1 MKKAVFVAVLLL
13 AGAGALAGVNGFFA
27 YTNTMD
33 FCTSCHTMQWN
44 HEEYKKTV
52 HFKNPSGVQ
61 ATCADCHVPKEF
73 WPKVKAKVVAT
84 KDIYHQ
90 IMGTIDTKEKFEAHR
105 WEMANRVWD
114 WMRETDSKTCRNCH
128 AFDDMDLSGQTRLAR
143 KKHGRA
149 RVEGKT
155 CIDCH
160 QGIAHQEPEIP
171 MEDINLDD
179 IQL

>member
-1 MKKAVFVAVLLL
+1 MKKILFGVILLL
-13 AGAGALAGVNGFFA
+13 AGAAALAGVNGFFA
-27 YTNTMD
+27 YTNRME
-33 FCTSCHTMQWN
+33 FCTSCHTMRWN
-44 HEEYKKTV
+44 FEEYKETI

-73 WPKVKAKVVAT
+73 FAKVKAKIIAT

-90 IMGTIDTKEKFEAHR
+90 IMGTVDTKEKFEEHR

-114 WMRETDSKTCRNCH
+114 KMRETDSRTCRNCH
-128 AFDDMDLSGQTRLAR
+128 DFENMDLSGQSRIAR
-143 KKHGRA
+143 NKHGRA
-149 RVEGKT
+149 PTEGKT

-160 QGIAHQEPEIP
+160 QGIAHHEPEVP
-171 MEDINLDD
+171 MDEINLDD